1 MLNRKILKG
10 NKRAIII
17 ASGLIVIS
25 SVLCGAYITQQNK
38 TISVV
43 GDYKIKYKDID
54 KKLKLKTS
62 LILSDNPSM
71 ERTELEN
78 QLLSYTNVLLEDIE
92 NNKILEIK
100 AKELNL
106 ITLDD
111 DFDNQ
116 IKSAM
121 ESLKTSFKNEEDYL
135 EFLKE
140 NNLNEEDLYIKTKNE
155 IIYSLIYNYYMDNI
169 TITEE
174 ELLKSYEE
182 NLNQY
187 IKVAGGDLYHI
198 VSEDEDTITEVYS
211 RLGTGEDFKEIASEI
226 NIDYSANTDGHIG
239 YYYKNSTVEEKYS
252 NIKKILDTLEEGT
265 YTTPVKTE
273 YGYHIFMI
281 ENILSEDRQYLF
293 EEIKESVEQNV
304 KSIKTIE
311 KINSD
316 LNNWRKELVIKK

>member
-1 MLNRKILKG
+1 MLNRRTLLK
-10 NKRAIII
+10 NKRARIIT
-17 ASGLIVIS
+17 SGLIAIS
-25 SVLCGAYITQQNK
+25 SIFCAAHIIQQNK

-43 GDYKIKYKDID
+43 GDYKIKYKDIS
-54 KKLKLKTS
+54 KKLKVKTA

-71 ERTELEN
+71 ERTNLEEELLCYQN
-78 QLLSYTNVLLEDIE
+78 SLLEEIE
-92 NNKILEIK
+92 NNKILEMK

-106 ITLDD
+106 ITDD
-111 DFDNQ
+111 NLNNQ
-116 IKSAM
+116 IKSSI
-121 ESLKTSFKNEEDYL
+121 ESLKESFKTKESYL

-140 NNLNEEDLYIKTKNE
+140 NNIDEKDLYIKTKNE
-155 IIYSLIYNYYMDNI
+155 IIYSTMYNHYIKN
-169 TITEE
+169 TTVTEE
-174 ELLKSYEE
+174 ELLESYEE

-211 RLGTGEDFKEIASEI
+211 RLGNGEDFKEIASEI
-226 NIDYSANTDGHIG
+226 NIDYSVNTDGHIG
-239 YYYKNSTVEEKYS
+239 YYYKNSNVEEKYS

-265 YTTPVKTE
+265 YTAPVKTE

-281 ENILSEDRQYLF
+281 EDIISEDRQYLF

-311 KINSD
+311 KINLD